1 MITSSLI
8 LLLIAIYFLRQQI
21 SPLKTLSKA
30 ADAFGKGDEFFPIKE
45 RGSTEVRN
53 LTRAFLDMRERI
65 RLYIEQRTEMLTGIS
80 HDLRTPLT
88 RMKLQIAMLNQKDAK
103 DGLTEDVVQMED
115 MIEAYLSFIKEK
127 EEEGIKKIDISKLI
141 GDIILDAKRNGDIIR
156 PNDIELV
163 EAEIRVGAVR
173 RAITNLTSNA
183 CREGKNTEISLK
195 RSSKHALYY
204 RMPGIKIIS
213 PMTPKEYLLAYNY
226 FMKNNDVLYVSE
238 HRGSYSNKDELSDF
252 ISKDLDIILFPI
264 SITRFEAQKAKI
276 ELEKKGYKIGIG
288 NIVWIKPY
296 EIKKE
301 WENAV
306 KSSKFG
312 GIVLDDDYPQ
322 GVAANLA
329 YEMMK
334 KTGKKIDVL
343 GLKNKS
349 AGFSKA
355 TDNLPP
361 SYLEIVEKVEEIV
374 KTNRK

>member
-1 MITSSLI
+1 ME
-8 LLLIAIYFLRQQI
+8 
-21 SPLKTLSKA
+21 KTVR
-30 ADAFGKGDEFFPIKE
+30 ETIKE
-45 RGSTEVRN
+45 TIFNHLKKNNGLIFGQCLSAVGWVGGTLPELTEN
-53 LTRAFLDMRERI
+53 
-65 RLYIEQRTEMLTGIS
+65 
-80 HDLRTPLT
+80 
-88 RMKLQIAMLNQKDAK
+88 
-103 DGLTEDVVQMED
+103 DGLIELSMADVANGGIV
-115 MIEAYLSFIKEK
+115 AGAGLSNRRPIYVIRYQGFNWFNAP
-127 EEEGIKKIDISKLI
+127 
-141 GDIILDAKRNGDIIR
+141 IILNYACKSKEIWNVPCPIFIR
-156 PNDIELV
+156 GI
-163 EAEIRVGAVR
+163 GM
-173 RAITNLTSNA
+173 
-183 CREGKNTEISLK
+183 EGSIGPVAG
-195 RSSKHALYY
+195 SSHHSLYY

-288 NIVWIKPY
+288 NIVWIKPF

>member
-1 MITSSLI
+1 ME
-8 LLLIAIYFLRQQI
+8 
-21 SPLKTLSKA
+21 KTVR
-30 ADAFGKGDEFFPIKE
+30 ETIKE
-45 RGSTEVRN
+45 TIFNHLKKNNGLIFGQCLSAVGWVGGTLPELTEN
-53 LTRAFLDMRERI
+53 
-65 RLYIEQRTEMLTGIS
+65 
-80 HDLRTPLT
+80 
-88 RMKLQIAMLNQKDAK
+88 
-103 DGLTEDVVQMED
+103 DGLIELSMADVANGGIV
-115 MIEAYLSFIKEK
+115 AGAGLSNRRPIYVIRYQGFNWFNAP
-127 EEEGIKKIDISKLI
+127 
-141 GDIILDAKRNGDIIR
+141 IILNYACKSKEIWNVPCPIFIR
-156 PNDIELV
+156 GI
-163 EAEIRVGAVR
+163 GM
-173 RAITNLTSNA
+173 
-183 CREGKNTEISLK
+183 EGSIGPVAG
-195 RSSKHALYY
+195 SSHHSLYY

-288 NIVWIKPY
+288 NIVWIKPF

-322 GVAANLA
+322 GVATNLA

-361 SYLEIVEKVEEIV
+361 SYLEIVEKVEEII